1 MKSRKRTTR
10 FVSTSIV
17 IALSLVAAA
26 CGSDSDK
33 ASSSTA
39 AAATTAAPTT
49 AGPTTAAATSAPDAT
64 TAETDSASTE
74 STATG
79 DTATGDSATDD
90 TATATTE
97 ASTATTEAAAESN
110 AKAATPAEWDA
121 IVAKAKEEGSVTI
134 YSSQGLDQLN
144 DLAKRFEDKYGIH
157 VEVVRAIDSD
167 QLAKVQAEHDTGTG
181 IADVL
186 AQATAAWSVEK
197 SAAGG
202 WFAPFVGPAMD
213 EAGYNKAL
221 NVSPNGDYFVS
232 SAAVLTFGWN
242 TELWPDGLKD
252 YTDLLDPGLADGKIG
267 VIEPAAGSIVDFYL
281 YLEDKYGEDFI
292 TKLAAQKPRIY
303 PSSLPMAQALTA
315 GEISAASFVQV
326 LSDEKANG
334 APVES
339 GLSDTVWGALFQ
351 TSVLQT
357 APHPNAAQL
366 LANFMITPEGQEA
379 IARKAGAA
387 LPSIEGTVTVTDK
400 VRRQD
405 IAKLTPEFVADYQQK
420 WDALFTG

>member
-10 FVSTSIV
+10 FVSTSFL

-26 CGSDSDK
+26 CGSDDDK
-33 ASSSTA
+33 AASTTA

-49 AGPTTAAATSAPDAT
+49 AAPTTAAATSAPEAT
-64 TAETDSASTE
+64 TADTESASTE
-74 STATG
+74 STATD
-79 DTATGDSATDD
+79 DTATDD

-97 ASTATTEAAAESN
+97 ASTDTTEAATESN

-213 EAGYNKAL
+213 EAGYTKAL

-281 YLEDKYGEDFI
+281 YLEEKYGEDFI

-303 PSSLPMAQALTA
+303 PSSLPMAQALTS

-326 LSDEKANG
+326 LTDEKANG
-334 APVES
+334 APVDS

-357 APHPNAAQL
+357 APHPNAAQV
-366 LANFMITPEGQEA
+366 LANFMITPKGQEA

-387 LPSIEGTVTVTDK
+387 LPNIEGAITLTDK

-405 IAKLTPEFVADYQQK
+405 LEKLTPEFVAEYQQK

>member
-1 MKSRKRTTR
+1 MKTRKRTTR
-10 FVSTSIV
+10 VVSTSFA
-17 IALSLVAAA
+17 IALALIAAA
-26 CGSDSDK
+26 CGSDSK
-33 ASSSTA
+33 EASPTTAA
-39 AAATTAAPTT
+39 AAATTAAPSTAAPTSAAETT
-49 AGPTTAAATSAPDAT
+49 APETSTAVTE
-64 TAETDSASTE
+64 AESTD
-74 STATG
+74 STAT
-79 DTATGDSATDD
+79 ADSMTDES
-90 TATATTE
+90 AAP
-97 ASTATTEAAAESN
+97 TTEAATESTEAPAESN
-110 AKAATPAEWDA
+110 ATAATPAEWDA
-121 IVAKAKEEGSVTI
+121 IVEKAKEEGSVTI

-144 DLAKRFEDKYGIH
+144 DLGKRFEDEYGIK

-181 IADVL
+181 IGDVI
-186 AQATAAWSVEK
+186 AQATAAWTVEK
-197 SAAGG
+197 SAEGG
-202 WFAPFVGPAMD
+202 WFTPFVGPAMD
-213 EAGYNKAL
+213 NPDYNKAL

-232 SAAVLTFGWN
+232 TSAVLTFGWN

-315 GEISAASFVQV
+315 GEIAAGSFVQV
-326 LSDEKANG
+326 LTDEKAVG
-334 APVES
+334 APVDS

-351 TSVLQT
+351 TSVLAT
-357 APHPNAAQL
+357 APHPNAAQV

-387 LPSIEGTVTVTDK
+387 LPNIEGSVTSTDK

-405 IAKLTPEFVADYQQK
+405 IEKLTPEFVAEYQAK
-420 WDALFTG
+420 WDSLFTG

>member
-10 FVSTSIV
+10 FVSTSFV
-17 IALSLVAAA
+17 VALALVAAA
-26 CGSDSDK
+26 CGSDDDK
-33 ASSSTA
+33 AASTTA

-49 AGPTTAAATSAPDAT
+49 AADTTAPETTTAT
-64 TAETDSASTE
+64 TEAASSDSTD
-74 STATG
+74 STAT
-79 DTATGDSATDD
+79 DDSATDD
-90 TATATTE
+90 TAAETTE
-97 ASTATTEAAAESN
+97 ASTETTEAAAESN

-144 DLAKRFEDKYGIH
+144 DLAKRFEDEYGIH

-242 TELWPDGLKD
+242 TELWPDGLTD

-366 LANFMITPEGQEA
+366 LANFMITPAGQEA

-387 LPSIEGTVTVTDK
+387 LPDIEGTVTVTDK

-405 IAKLTPEFVADYQQK
+405 IAKLTPEFVAEYQQK

>member
-1 MKSRKRTTR
+1 MTE
-10 FVSTSIV
+10 VEST
-17 IALSLVAAA
+17 
-26 CGSDSDK
+26 D
-33 ASSSTA
+33 STA
-39 AAATTAAPTT
+39 TADSMTDESAAPTT
-49 AGPTTAAATSAPDAT
+49 EAA
-64 TAETDSASTE
+64 TE
-74 STATG
+74 ST
-79 DTATGDSATDD
+79 
-90 TATATTE
+90 E
-97 ASTATTEAAAESN
+97 APAESN
-110 AKAATPAEWDA
+110 ATAATPAEWDA
-121 IVAKAKEEGSVTI
+121 IVEKAKQEGSVTI

-144 DLAKRFEDKYGIH
+144 DLAKRFEDEYGIK

-181 IADVL
+181 IGDVI
-186 AQATAAWSVEK
+186 AQATAAWTVEK
-197 SAAGG
+197 SAEGG
-202 WFAPFVGPAMD
+202 WFTPFVGPAMD
-213 EAGYNKAL
+213 NPDYNKAL

-232 SAAVLTFGWN
+232 TSAVLTFGWN

-315 GEISAASFVQV
+315 GEIAAGSFVQV
-326 LSDEKANG
+326 LTDEKAVG
-334 APVES
+334 APVDS

-351 TSVLQT
+351 TSVLAT
-357 APHPNAAQL
+357 APHPNAAQV

-387 LPSIEGTVTVTDK
+387 LPNIEGSVTSTDK

-405 IAKLTPEFVADYQQK
+405 IEKLTPEFVAEYQAK
-420 WDALFTG
+420 WDSLFTG